1 MPWPHDLGNVPA
13 SGLASPPN
21 LEGRFM
27 RDASTHQGFSNF
39 SAIVALICG
48 GVALALPAAV
58 AAQSYPAKPVR
69 VIVPLPAG
77 GGTDI
82 QARVL
87 FKDLH
92 EQFNQIF
99 IVDNRPGA
107 STLIGTESV
116 VNSAADGYTLLF
128 TTAVVAINA
137 TLHAK
142 SVKFHPERNL
152 TPVTWVSSTPLVLTV
167 HPSVPAKSPKDLI
180 QLANKKS
187 GMFNAAINVP
197 GSTSHL
203 SAELFK
209 QLAGLQFTTV
219 PYKGGNFSMTALVSG
234 EVDFQFAEGLFA
246 APQVRAGKARALAV
260 TSDKPSPFF
269 GGLPTMDSILPGF
282 VIDQWFGMFFPAG
295 TPREAVGAINGAVRK
310 ALQSKAVRTLF
321 EQDAVIGVG
330 STPEE
335 FGAHVRREVNRYA
348 EVIRKGNI
356 TAQ

>member
-1 MPWPHDLGNVPA
+1 MKTSLFSLAILPLATLIVPA
-13 SGLASPPN
+13 DL
-21 LEGRFM
+21 
-27 RDASTHQGFSNF
+27 
-39 SAIVALICG
+39 
-48 GVALALPAAV
+48 
-58 AAQSYPAKPVR
+58 AAQGYPSKPVR

-87 FKDLH
+87 FKELH

-107 STLIGTESV
+107 STLIGTEAV
-116 VNSAADGYTLLF
+116 VNSVADGHTLLF
-128 TTAVVAINA
+128 TTAVLAINA

-142 SVKFHPERNL
+142 TVKFHPEKNL
-152 TPVTWVSSTPLVLTV
+152 APVAWVSSTPLVLTI
-167 HPSVPAKSPKDLI
+167 HPSVPAKSPKELI
-180 QLANKKS
+180 ELATRKS
-187 GMFNAAINVP
+187 GVFNAAINVP

-203 SAELFK
+203 SAEMFK
-209 QLAGLQFTTV
+209 QLAGLRFTTV

-269 GGLPTMDSILPGF
+269 AGLPTMDSILPGF
-282 VIDQWFGMFFPAG
+282 VTDQWFGMFFPAG
-295 TPREAVGAINGAVRK
+295 TPREAIGAINGAIRK
-310 ALQSKAVRTLF
+310 ALQSKPVRTLF
-321 EQDAVIGVG
+321 EQDALIAVG
-330 STPEE
+330 STPED
-335 FGAHVRREVNRYA
+335 FGAHVRREVHRYA